1 VPLQHTLIDKDQ
13 PLRIEVML
21 QGLPSLP
28 SASDIGTSLFK
39 GEQRFF

>member
-1 VPLQHTLIDKDQ
+1 
-13 PLRIEVML
+13 VML
-21 QGLPSLP
+21 QGLPPLP